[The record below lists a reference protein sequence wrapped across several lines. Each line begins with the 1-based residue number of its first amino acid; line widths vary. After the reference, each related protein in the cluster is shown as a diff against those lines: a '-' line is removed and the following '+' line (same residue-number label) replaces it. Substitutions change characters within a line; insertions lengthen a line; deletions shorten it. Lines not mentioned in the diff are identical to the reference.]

1 MSCKVYL
8 HKPATPDELLGRMD
22 EDGKAYETRFGPD
35 RYIGRVDI
43 SNGKI
48 YASRP
53 GPDKHIGE
61 VALETGKVFTARFG
75 PDDYVGRVQADGD
88 LYLHKPVAPDQY
100 IGREAGMPSYAHGG
114 AALLLLVLP
123 EIQKPAEPGEAQ

>member
-8 HKPATPDELLGRMD
+8 HKPSAPDELLGRVE
-22 EDGKAYETRFGPD
+22 EDGKVYETRFGPD
-35 RYIGRVDI
+35 QYIGRVDI

-53 GPDKHIGE
+53 GPDKHIGDVE
-61 VALETGKVFTARFG
+61 LETGRVFTVRFG

-100 IGREAGMPSYAHGG
+100 IGRVAEMPSHAHGG
-114 AALLLLVLP
+114 AAFLLLVLP
-123 EIQKPAEPGEAQ
+123 EIQKPDEPEVKQ